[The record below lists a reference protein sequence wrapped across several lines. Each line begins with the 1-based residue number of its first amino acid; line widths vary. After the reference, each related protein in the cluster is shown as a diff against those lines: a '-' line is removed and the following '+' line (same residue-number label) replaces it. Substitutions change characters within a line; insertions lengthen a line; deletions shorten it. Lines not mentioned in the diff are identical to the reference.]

1 VGASFLGRFED
12 YLEPIVTF
20 RREGQEGLVLYG
32 IDSYGTER
40 SADCVEP
47 IAAPHP
53 RLRS

>member
-1 VGASFLGRFED
+1 VSASFLDCFED

-20 RREGQEGLVLYG
+20 RRKGQEGLVLYG

-40 SADCVEP
+40 STDRAEC